1 VEDQVS
7 KDVEGEPVPQPESR
21 PVLPSLATGHR
32 APIAPAEREPLPT
45 EVDDLPPLPQE
56 FWTALRGGL
65 DALFGNGDDDDA
77 GARHADGDAGP
88 GDDAIPEARL
98 ETIADHVRL
107 LLAWNEA
114 INLSGIR
121 TPAAIAL
128 QHVVDSLT
136 ALPILRRSGIEDF
149 IDLGSGGGYPGLP
162 LAIAL
167 PARRA
172 LLVESVGKKARF
184 LATVLDATGLRGRV
198 AVAATRAETLA
209 ADPHHRGQWGAVTA
223 RAVGD
228 MGELAELSL
237 PLLRVGGLLVAW
249 KRRPAEDEL
258 AAADGA
264 IHQLHGR
271 LIRLEPVTVPG
282 LEDNVLAV
290 VEKIGETPAQFPRDP
305 AVRRRRPL

>member
-1 VEDQVS
+1 MS
-7 KDVEGEPVPQPESR
+7 KDVDGEPVPQPVS
-21 PVLPSLATGHR
+21 PPAAGHR
-32 APIAPAEREPLPT
+32 APIAPPEREPLPT
-45 EVDDLPPLPQE
+45 DVQDLPPLPDE
-56 FWTALRGGL
+56 FWATLRGGL
-65 DALFGNGDDDDA
+65 DALSPSRTVDGDETGTPGTAAGDDA
-77 GARHADGDAGP
+77 GR
-88 GDDAIPEARL
+88 DAISEEQL
-98 ETIADHVRL
+98 EIIADHVRL

-136 ALPILRRSGIEDF
+136 ALPVLRRFVVEDF

-184 LATVLDATGLRGRV
+184 LATVIDATGLRGRV

-209 ADPHHRGQWGAVTA
+209 GDPHHRGQWGAVTA

-228 MGELAELSL
+228 MGELVELAL

-271 LIRLEPVTVPG
+271 LIRLEPVVVPG
-282 LEDNVLAV
+282 LEDHVLVV